1 MNDCSRVGVIG
12 LGFMGRGIATTLL
25 SQGFVVVASDA
36 DASQVRAAVE
46 HIDTSLAKMVSEGL
60 ADASFAENWQK
71 RWSVVEKL
79 EDLRSCQFV
88 IESAPEDLDVKR
100 PIYTELEK
108 HLASDVPIASNTS
121 ALPISELQ
129 RECAYPSRIVGMH
142 WGEPCHLSRF
152 LEVVRGLQTNQETID
167 RTVQLGLSLGK
178 CPAVVENDVDGF
190 IINRLAYAMYREA
203 FWLLENKVADIET
216 IDNAF
221 MHAISVWGNIAG
233 PFRWMD
239 LTGVPAYAKV
249 MARLFP
255 VLSCEKGVPPVISDI
270 VSSGGKGIANGRG
283 FYHYTPE
290 EADQWRRK
298 LESNV
303 LAVRRFHEEW
313 DRANEKL

>member
-1 MNDCSRVGVIG
+1 MKECSRIGVIG

-25 SQGFVVVASDA
+25 SHGYQVVAMDA
-36 DASQVRAAVE
+36 DSLQISGAME
-46 HIDTSLAKMVSEGL
+46 HIDASLAEMVSEGL
-60 ADASFAENWQK
+60 TDASFLGNWRG
-71 RWSVVEKL
+71 RWSIV
-79 EDLRSCQFV
+79 EDLKDLGSCDYV
-88 IESAPEDLDVKR
+88 IESAPEELNIKL
-100 PIYTELEK
+100 PIYNELEK
-108 HLASDVPIASNTS
+108 HLAPDTPIASNTS

-129 RECAYPSRIVGMH
+129 KECGHPSRIVGMH

-152 LEVVRGLQTNQETID
+152 LEVIRGEQTSQETID
-167 RTVQLGLSLGK
+167 RTVQLGRLLGK
-178 CPAVVENDVDGF
+178 CPAVVERDVDGF

-255 VLSCEKGVPPVISDI
+255 VLSCEKEVPSVIRDI

-283 FYHYTPE
+283 FYSYTPE

-298 LESNV
+298 LELNV
-303 LAVRRFHEEW
+303 LSVRRFHEQW
-313 DRANEKL
+313 DKADE